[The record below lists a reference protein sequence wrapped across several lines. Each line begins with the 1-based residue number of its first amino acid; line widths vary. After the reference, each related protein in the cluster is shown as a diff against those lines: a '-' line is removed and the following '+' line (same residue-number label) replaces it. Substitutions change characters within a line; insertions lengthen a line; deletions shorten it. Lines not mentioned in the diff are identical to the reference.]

1 MVKCPVDIGR
11 RIRSHLIF
19 YKKNGLI
26 IKKINSDFIQKVNIK
41 TDTIGYHIFSPTKRE
56 KRNNL
61 AKILVPYEGSLAT
74 LNNIILLLYYSRNIL
89 FMSLSAL
96 KIKY

>member
-19 YKKNGLI
+19 YKKKRINNQ
-26 IKKINSDFIQKVNIK
+26 KNSDFIQKVNIK